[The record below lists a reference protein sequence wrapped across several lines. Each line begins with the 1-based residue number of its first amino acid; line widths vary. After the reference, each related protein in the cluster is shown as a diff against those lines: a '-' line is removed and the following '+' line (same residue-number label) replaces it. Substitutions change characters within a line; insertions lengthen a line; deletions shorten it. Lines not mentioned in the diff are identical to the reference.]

1 MPGECILKAR
11 SATSNDVARR
21 AGVSRAAVSVVLNG
35 ARSNIR
41 VSAETRQRI
50 LTAASELGYS
60 PDLAAQSLRRGR
72 SRVIGYVRRSFNG
85 VLYEQPVPYHLGA
98 SITRAAQNNGYHV
111 IEVSAEGY
119 TFHHRKELLQ
129 HLLGY
134 RVDGV
139 IFDWPGSVSDAQ
151 QFVDEGLPIVQL
163 IRPQLEVYTSSVTVD
178 SSQGINEAIHHLVS
192 QGHQRIAFLGNGG
205 SHPVD
210 RMRLNNFRRALEHR
224 KVAVCDEYLRLGSVY
239 SLEEGYRFTQDLL
252 SLEIP
257 PTALFVASDI
267 QALGV
272 LRALYQ
278 AGVRVPEDLSVI
290 SYDDTFAAYLYPPL
304 TSVSQ
309 PLEEVAER
317 AVALI
322 IEEIEATHTIQ
333 EKVQIVLP
341 TRLTIRASTAPPG
354 AKGS

>member
-1 MPGECILKAR
+1 MKTR

-50 LTAASELGYS
+50 LAAASELGYT

-72 SRVIGYVRRSFNG
+72 SRVIGYIRRSLEG
-85 VLYEQPVPYHLGA
+85 APYEQPVPYKLGM
-98 SITRAAQNNGYHV
+98 SITHAAQNNGYYV
-111 IEVSAEGY
+111 IEVSAEAH
-119 TFHHRKELLQ
+119 THHDRKELLQ
-129 HLLGY
+129 YLLGY

-139 IFDWPGSVSDAQ
+139 IFDWPSSVPEIQ
-151 QFVDEGLPIVQL
+151 QFVDEGFPIVQV
-163 IRPQLEVYTSSVTVD
+163 IRPQFSVPTSSVTVD
-178 SSQGINEAIHHLVS
+178 SSQGIASAIHHLVNL
-192 QGHQRIAFLGNGG
+192 GHQRIAFLGKGG

-210 RMRLNNFRRALEHR
+210 SIRLDNFRRALEHQ
-224 KVAVCDEYLRLGSVY
+224 KVTVHEEYLCLASMY
-239 SLEEGYRFTQDLL
+239 SLEEGYKFTQALL
-252 SLEIP
+252 SLPIP
-257 PTALFVASDI
+257 PTALFVSSDI

-278 AGVRVPEDLSVI
+278 AGVRVPEGLSVI
-290 SYDDTFAAYLYPPL
+290 SYDDIFAGYLYPPL

-309 PLEEVAER
+309 PLGEVAEQ

-322 IEEIEATHTIQ
+322 IEEIETTRPIQ
-333 EKVQIVLP
+333 EKVQVVLP
-341 TRLTIRASTAPPG
+341 TSLTIRESTAPPG
-354 AKGS
+354 MEGR